1 MYMLSRIITGITMY
15 MQAITTGFGS
25 KNTAKYGVLTYDMNN
40 TSKIPRQY
48 SSKQAYGKK

>member
-1 MYMLSRIITGITMY
+1 MY

-25 KNTAKYGVLTYDMNN
+25 KNTAKYDVLTYDMNN

-48 SSKQAYGKK
+48 SSKQVYGKK